1 MADDDALYAWLARA
15 GAHNDFVE
23 WARPFGTDVGA
34 LWQACPRGD
43 WLLALATRLRAPTRV
58 LVVAA
63 CGCAQAALDHVP
75 PEHAEVGDLLAELHA
90 WADSALPALTVERIE
105 TMRGQL
111 EAARD
116 AATDPAHAEA
126 VLAALAALETVGDP
140 AYAASAAAFAA
151 QATMVSAADCAM
163 MEALRFAQHQSAET
177 VRAAL
182 PEAAISELWSQR
194 ERRARALREP

>member
-1 MADDDALYAWLARA
+1 MADDDALYAWLARE

-23 WARPFGTDVGA
+23 WARPFGGDLGA

-43 WLLALATRLRAPTRV
+43 WLLALATRLRAPARSLV
-58 LVVAA
+58 LAA
-63 CGCAQAALDHVP
+63 CGCAEAALDHVP
-75 PEHAEVGDLLAELHA
+75 PEHAEVGDRLAELRA
-90 WADSALPALTVERIE
+90 WAESTLPALTVERIE
-105 TMRGQL
+105 AMRGQL

-116 AATDPAHAEA
+116 AATDAAHAEA
-126 VLAALAALETVGDP
+126 VLAALAALETLGDP
-140 AYAASAAAFAA
+140 AFAASAAAFAA

-182 PEAAISELWSQR
+182 PKATAVALWSQR
-194 ERRARALREP
+194 ARRA

>member
-1 MADDDALYAWLARA
+1 MADDDALYVWLARE

-23 WARPFGTDVGA
+23 WARPFGADVGA
-34 LWQACPRGD
+34 LWRACPRGD
-43 WLLALATRLRAPTRV
+43 WLLALATRLRAPTRTLV
-58 LVVAA
+58 LAA
-63 CGCAQAALDHVP
+63 CGCAETAVEHVP
-75 PEHAEVGDLLAELHA
+75 PEHVQVGDRLAELRA
-90 WADSALPALTVERIE
+90 WAASALPPLTTEQIE
-105 TMRGQL
+105 SMRTEL

-140 AYAASAAAFAA
+140 AFAASAAAFAA

-163 MEALRFAQHQSAET
+163 QEALRFAQHQSAET

-182 PEAAISELWSQR
+182 PAAEAAALWSQR
-194 ERRARALREP
+194 ERRA